1 MPNPLGLSLAGWVI
15 RIQSMVEAAIAHDTL
30 HAAGRRACILGTAGH
45 IDHGKSSLVK
55 ALTGTDPDRL
65 PEEKARGM
73 TIELGFA
80 HLTLPDADGIP
91 DALQVGIVDVP
102 GHERFVRTM
111 VAGATGIDMAMLVV
125 AADDGVMPQ
134 TREHVDIL
142 GLLGIERGVVALS
155 KIDLVSADRA
165 AVVRRQLAE
174 LTASTPLAGW
184 PVAEVSSRTG
194 AGLDA
199 LRRAIAACIATL
211 PAEAAT
217 DIFRLAIDRVFA
229 IHGRGTVI
237 TGSVLSGKVGI
248 GDVLELMPSGT
259 MCKVREVQSHGMAL
273 PGVAAGRRA
282 ALNLTGVNRAE
293 IERGMELATPGY
305 LTPARY
311 VDAVVQLIGRT
322 WTTGETSPR
331 LRDKPLHSH
340 QRVRVCIGTRDVT
353 ATAVLL
359 DAERLT
365 PGESAT
371 LQLRFMEPVVAAFGQ
386 RFILRNEN
394 SQSTLGGGRVVR
406 PVSRRMRL
414 RDAEERKALAR
425 AMSSNAGE
433 RCEQAVRDNGFIA
446 PNAVRLACRAGVG
459 PAEARVIVDQLRA
472 DAMLVT
478 LAPGRE
484 THRDV
489 VANIERRSLV
499 LLLRHHAA
507 HPLEPG
513 ILRDRFIGWLEKR
526 SDSALARVLAS
537 RMESGGKLVVRGP
550 YVAHADFRPALS
562 AEDSSLLDQLVS
574 EVAAAGF
581 DPPAW
586 SALKTIAPLSKQRA
600 RVLEEIAK
608 TEPRLVPFGPQQYI
622 SREAMEKLKQVV
634 RELGAGR
641 SFKLAEVRD
650 AIGASRRVVQPLL
663 EHLDRIQFTRRVG
676 DERVLTEKQP

>member
-1 MPNPLGLSLAGWVI
+1 
-15 RIQSMVEAAIAHDTL
+15 MVEAAIAHDTS
-30 HAAGRRACILGTAGH
+30 HAVGRRACILGTAGH

-80 HLTLPDADGIP
+80 HLTLPDADGNH

-142 GLLGIERGVVALS
+142 GLLGIERGIIALS

-165 AVVRRQLAE
+165 GVVRRQLAE
-174 LTASTPLAGW
+174 LTISSPLAGW
-184 PVAEVSSRTG
+184 QVVEVSSRTG

-199 LRRAIAACIATL
+199 LRCAIAECIAAL
-211 PAEAAT
+211 PPEASA

-237 TGSVLSGKVGI
+237 TGSVLSGRVGV

-259 MCKVREVQSHGMAL
+259 MCKVREVQSHGTTL

-282 ALNLTGVNRAE
+282 ALNLTGVDRAQ

-311 VDAVVQLIGRT
+311 VDAVVQLIGRQ
-322 WTTGETSPR
+322 WTVGESSPR
-331 LRDKPLHSH
+331 HRDKSLLSH
-340 QRVRVCIGTRDVT
+340 QRVRVCIGTRDIT

-359 DAERLT
+359 DVEKLS
-365 PGESAT
+365 PGEEAT

-394 SQSTLGGGRVVR
+394 SQTTLGGGRVVR
-406 PVSRRMRL
+406 PVSRRMRS
-414 RDAEERKALAR
+414 RDTEERQALTR
-425 AMSSNAGE
+425 AMSSDAGE
-433 RCEQAVRDNGFIA
+433 RCEQAVRENGFVA
-446 PNAVRLACRAGVG
+446 PNAIRLACRTGVG
-459 PAEARVIVDQLRA
+459 SAEAREIVNRLRIEEK
-472 DAMLVT
+472 LVSLT
-478 LAPGRE
+478 PGRE
-484 THRDV
+484 AHGDV
-489 VANIERRSLV
+489 IRNIERRSLV

-526 SDSALARVLAS
+526 SDPPLARVLAS

-562 AEDSSLLDQLVS
+562 AEDTALLDQLVS

-581 DPPAW
+581 DPPPW

-608 TEPRLVPFGPQQYI
+608 TESRLVPFGPQQYI
-622 SREAMEKLKQVV
+622 SREAMDRLKQVV

-663 EHLDRIQFTRRVG
+663 EHLDRIQFTRRIG